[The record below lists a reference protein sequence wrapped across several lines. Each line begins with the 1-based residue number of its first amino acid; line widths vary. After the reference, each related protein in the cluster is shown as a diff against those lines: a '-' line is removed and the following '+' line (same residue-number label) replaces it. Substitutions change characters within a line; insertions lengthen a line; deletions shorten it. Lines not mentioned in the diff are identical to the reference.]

1 MRCRVAAGGAGWAR
15 DWLRRPRTRSAC
27 PGLRLVAGRTA
38 RSLRA
43 RIRNT
48 SRWQPASGNCNSRSA
63 AATSSEMTISLT
75 GRARVSRRGRR
86 SKGES
91 AQLLMMPSSAQTLHC
106 HRIGAGGSVRST
118 IIRPGQRRLP
128 GRRRHGSALSQA
140 VPASPAVAART
151 MLLRCPANRRAG
163 PGVPAGR
170 SRKWCR
176 SVTNISQGLY
186 RPRSHVAPRA
196 GLGGVAGQPSVGQAS
211 LVPNSCSPSSWP
223 SKKVKRARSV
233 RSSARS

>member
-1 MRCRVAAGGAGWAR
+1 MRCRVAAGGAGWAP
-15 DWLRRPRTRSAC
+15 DWLQRPRTRSAC
-27 PGLRLVAGRTA
+27 PGLRWWPAGRHGRCGRGSGTPVVGSRHPATA
-38 RSLRA
+38 TRAVLRL
-43 RIRNT
+43 
-48 SRWQPASGNCNSRSA
+48 PPP
-63 AATSSEMTISLT
+63 EMTISLT

-128 GRRRHGSALSQA
+128 GRRRHGSALSQV

-176 SVTNISQGLY
+176 SVTNISQDCTGHGLM
-186 RPRSHVAPRA
+186 RRRAPAWEASR
-196 GLGGVAGQPSVGQAS
+196 GQLSVGQAS